1 MELVMELTGCG
12 MKQAAEALAKHK
24 EIWLA
29 VDSLLTKPPVSG
41 DKYMPEK
48 PVVDTGMDSEQ
59 KERCAKGRWMQ
70 DKINEV
76 FSVAHSQT
84 RTQPDAEAHAALPAL
99 GDSPAATASEKAP
112 VSSQP
117 LGSDEKTSL
126 PVPQSARLQ

>member
-29 VDSLLTKPPVSG
+29 VDSLLTKPVVSG
-41 DKYMPEK
+41 DKYIPEK
-48 PVVDTGMDSEQ
+48 PVVDTGMNAEQ

-76 FSVAHSQT
+76 FSAAHPKSQI
-84 RTQPDAEAHAALPAL
+84 QPDAEAHAALAVL
-99 GDSPAATASEKAP
+99 SDSPAVPASAKNP
-112 VSSQP
+112 VSSP
-117 LGSDEKTSL
+117 PPGFDEKMTL
-126 PVPQSARLQ
+126 PTLQSERLQ

>member
-48 PVVDTGMDSEQ
+48 PVVDTGMDAEQ

-99 GDSPAATASEKAP
+99 SDSPAATASEKTP
-112 VSSQP
+112 VSSQS

-126 PVPQSARLQ
+126 PAPQSARLQ

>member
-48 PVVDTGMDSEQ
+48 PVVDTGMDAEQ
-59 KERCAKGRWMQ
+59 KERCARGRWMQ

-84 RTQPDAEAHAALPAL
+84 RSQPDAEAHAALPVL
-99 GDSPAATASEKAP
+99 SDSPAVASAKNP
-112 VSSQP
+112 VSSLP
-117 LGSDEKTSL
+117 PGSDEKTSL